1 MVDEPEGPGI
11 VGLDLRLPRR
21 LEGRVRFHPVD
32 LTDPT
37 ADSAVAEVL
46 EKEQCDTVLHTAFFT
61 DPNPDHE
68 YAHEL
73 GVIGTLHVMN
83 ACAAVGVER
92 LVVMSTAQVYGAHPD
107 NPSFITEDREPRPNR
122 EAHQLRDRAEIDGL
136 VGLFAQRHPE
146 VTVTQL
152 RPCWVVG
159 PTIESAVTR
168 FFSRDRVTTLL
179 GYDPLLQFLH
189 EEDLLTAVGNALRL
203 DAPGVFNLA
212 APRVLPLSTLLRIAG
227 RRPVPVPHPLLYSL
241 ASLAWLGSTGDPPAA
256 FYEFLRFG
264 WTVDTRRAK
273 EGLEFEPL
281 YSTKEAWMSLVV
293 SQRMRKYR

>member
-1 MVDEPEGPGI
+1 MVDLPKGPGI

-21 LEGRVRFHPVD
+21 LAGRLRFHPVD

-37 ADSAVAEVL
+37 ADCVVAEVL

-61 DPNPDHE
+61 DPHPDHE

-73 GVIGTLHVMN
+73 EVIGTLNVMN

-92 LVVMSTAQVYGAHPD
+92 LVVMSTAQVYGAHSD

-122 EAHQLRDRAEIDGL
+122 EAHQLRDRAEVDGL

-241 ASLAWLGSTGDPPAA
+241 ASLAWLGSTGDSPAA

-293 SQRMRKYR
+293 SQRMRRYR